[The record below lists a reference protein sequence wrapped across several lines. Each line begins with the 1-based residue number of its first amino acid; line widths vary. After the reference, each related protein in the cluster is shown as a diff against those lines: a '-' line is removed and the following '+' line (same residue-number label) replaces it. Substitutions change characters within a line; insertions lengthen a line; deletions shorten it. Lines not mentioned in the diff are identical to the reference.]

1 MSCPPPIVPSLTR
14 PRLRSAQFGGNHY
27 GTSKATIEEQTAKGK
42 VVVLDIE
49 MEGVKQIK
57 ATEFPARYVF
67 IAPPSEEELERRL
80 RGRATDSE
88 ESIQKRLA
96 QARNELAYSRTP
108 GVHDKIIVN
117 RVRYVGWCRGS
128 RKLTP
133 VAGSGGGIQG
143 AGRVC
148 LCARVI
154 KQAMCIPRCLDFAR
168 ALCYNFNPEPIF
180 RRLLDHFFLD
190 GYQEPIVGPI
200 SRSLGFDISRSF
212 SPRQIRRKPSP
223 QIPLLNSRQSQP
235 RGIPSFPKHAQKPL
249 PLRPSTDG
257 HAVAAVC
264 PRIVSQLI
272 RRIAHKIPPGST
284 TTHAV
289 NPLVKQPQILESIV
303 T

>member
-1 MSCPPPIVPSLTR
+1 MVPSLTR
-14 PRLRSAQFGGNHY
+14 PRVRSAQFGGNHY

-57 ATEFPARYVF
+57 ATAFPARYVF

-108 GVHDKIIVN
+108 GVHDRIIVN
-117 RVRYVGWCRGS
+117 RVRDVGCGVAKA

-148 LCARVI
+148 LCARVAVI
-154 KQAMCIPRCLDFAR
+154 KQAIFIPRCVDFAR
-168 ALCYNFNPEPIF
+168 ALCYNFNPAPIF
-180 RRLLDHFFLD
+180 CLILDHFFLD
-190 GYQEPIVGPI
+190 RYQGPIVGLI

-212 SPRQIRRKPSP
+212 SPSQIRRKPSP
-223 QIPLLNSRQSQP
+223 QIPLLNSRQS
-235 RGIPSFPKHAQKPL
+235 
-249 PLRPSTDG
+249 
-257 HAVAAVC
+257 
-264 PRIVSQLI
+264 
-272 RRIAHKIPPGST
+272 
-284 TTHAV
+284 
-289 NPLVKQPQILESIV
+289 
-303 T
+303 